1 MRFQK
6 PILALVTL
14 AALAAVSDAQAQDPS
29 GAAEKVS
36 QAASATGAIGERMLE
51 VQGPVYMGDQLRT
64 NSAGEAQIRFAD
76 DTRLVVGPSARVTID
91 RFVYSGGSARQV
103 TLSAVR
109 GAFRFISGNS
119 PSQAYSL
126 RTPVLTIGVRGTGL
140 DGFVEAGTGRTVV
153 AIYDGAA
160 EVCNAAAQCV
170 VISEAC
176 QIVVVDPGGGFGDL
190 PPASRGLFLPYSIS
204 QGSLLAD
211 FSLDT
216 SACQGGSPAF
226 RNPTDSG
233 GAGDRASP
241 GLGSDSGDGDSDGG
255 SQF

>member
-1 MRFQK
+1 MRFQR
-6 PILALVTL
+6 PIVAL
-14 AALAAVSDAQAQDPS
+14 AALVALVALSHAQAQDPS

-36 QAASATGAIGERMLE
+36 QAASATGTIGERALE
-51 VQGPVYMGDQLRT
+51 VQAPIYMGDQLRT
-64 NSAGEAQIRFAD
+64 NAAGEAQIRFAD

-170 VISEAC
+170 VISESC

-211 FSLDT
+211 FRLDT

-233 GAGDRASP
+233 GGGDRASP
-241 GLGSDSGDGDSDGG
+241 SSGNSGGGDSDGG
-255 SQF
+255 DGQF